1 MEVNQLMKFMIDE
14 FEGYSSYNEAAL
26 EFSRNIALE
35 STYLDIAIQL
45 EFGLTDDDVFSDY
58 ALENIANTVANMASK
73 AKSNIILYSKKLI
86 NMLFGWL
93 VNFFKG
99 GANLK
104 QIMKNNYDKA
114 RKYLK
119 KLNEFESK
127 IRAMDQEKEIS
138 IRDNGSCVI
147 IGLTVI
153 QVIKTALDNV
163 QDGIKGLAGRFGN
176 EADNGEAA
184 SDVETAF
191 ATFLALMSVM
201 YSTLGNINISNAKDL
216 KNTLRANKWNVA
228 NILNSAA
235 TDSST
240 KADGEFERAGK
251 VAKKETDNA
260 KKKYRIVSDEEERQ
274 KKMSSDF
281 DQAEAD
287 SKEEKVDKMARE
299 KNEKEKQTDSALESI
314 NWFKYVGSRISM
326 EAKPLDNVTEGIKKE
341 AIDQFNNN
349 KNNNNK
355 NNNSGAGD
363 NGGTTGG
370 SSGGSGGGTTGNNTG
385 GGTKPLSDE
394 ELDKRAK
401 ARNER
406 KAERKKSIITEKEW
420 NAIKNKIS
428 LEKQMGVVE
437 KFRGEYKNKVEET
450 IKYMEEPTSADM
462 SPNQAFD
469 VLRDQLNTYI
479 EFSKANQWNLDQYVK
494 IAEKMRRDMD
504 KVLGNFDAENSDE
517 TVVKEMMT
525 AVLTLGNS
533 FASMQSGVNGIV
545 KRLKGA
551 MDNIFTDTMKLGSAA
566 TKIGSSV

>member
-1 MEVNQLMKFMIDE
+1 MKFMIDE

-35 STYLDIAIQL
+35 STYLDTAIQL

-104 QIMKNNYDKA
+104 EIMKNNYDKA

-191 ATFLALMSVM
+191 VTFLALMSVM
-201 YSTLGNINISNAKDL
+201 YSALGNINISNAKDL
-216 KNTLRANKWNVA
+216 KNTLRANKWSVA

-235 TDSST
+235 ADSST
-240 KADGEFERAGK
+240 KASGEFERAGK
-251 VAKKETDNA
+251 VAEKETDNA

-274 KKMSSDF
+274 KKMSADF

-287 SKEEKVDKMARE
+287 SKEEKADKIARE
-299 KNEKEKQTDSALESI
+299 KNAKEKQTESALESI

-326 EAKPLDNVTEGIKKE
+326 EAEKKPLDTVTEGIKE
-341 AIDQFNNN
+341 DALNQFNNN
-349 KNNNNK
+349 NNN
-355 NNNSGAGD
+355 GTGD
-363 NGGTTGG
+363 NGDTTGG

-406 KAERKKSIITEKEW
+406 KTERKKSIITEKEW

-504 KVLGNFDAENSDE
+504 KVLSNFDAENSDE